1 MILLNQKI
9 YSKIGELKIVRT
21 DNFSFVD
28 VAYEFKNEK
37 DFIAFYDNI
46 LIKYKNNTIKIKIK
60 ILSFF
65 FLIKFF
71 NKIGVKFFC
80 KENKFICSWTF
91 NLKTKESTNLIIQ
104 EDNCLSI
111 LLIEHPPWDFFEVKN
126 HK

>member
-9 YSKIGELKIVRT
+9 YSKIGELKIVKT

-46 LIKYKNNTIKIKIK
+46 LIKYKHNTIKIKIK

-71 NKIGVKFFC
+71 NKIGVKFFS